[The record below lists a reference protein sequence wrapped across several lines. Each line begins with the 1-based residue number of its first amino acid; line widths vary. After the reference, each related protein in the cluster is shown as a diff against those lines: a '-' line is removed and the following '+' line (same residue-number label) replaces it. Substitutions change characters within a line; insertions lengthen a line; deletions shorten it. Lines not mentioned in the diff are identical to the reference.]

1 MGSEIS
7 DEDILNIKELADQVS
22 LNEILLADVDFY
34 WSMILNGISNLPL
47 P

>member
-22 LNEILLADVDFY
+22 LNEILLADVDFH
-34 WSMILNGISNLPL
+34 WSMILNSISNLPL